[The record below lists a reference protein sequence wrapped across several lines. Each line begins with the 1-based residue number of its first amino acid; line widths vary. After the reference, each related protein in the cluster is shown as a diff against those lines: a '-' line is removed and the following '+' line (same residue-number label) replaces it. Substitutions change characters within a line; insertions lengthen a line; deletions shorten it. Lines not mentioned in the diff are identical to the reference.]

1 MKKMRAMMKRI
12 LALGLVSM
20 LLAGCGPS
28 AGTGGG
34 SSSGQSG
41 AAGTA
46 GGGQDASSDGNSEKT
61 MGRYMES
68 AIALPE
74 GVEYVKEICLRDNA
88 LEFTAMDGTVYR
100 LEEQGQSWQEISQAP
115 EELQYPL
122 INDTMN
128 YYLRNQAKDICAG
141 YLQFMRDEE
150 GEINWDAFNYVHAL
164 FLADGT
170 RVQVELSDQEYISSA
185 ACDESGIFYLGSH
198 DRIYRVNGQDGSVEV
213 LTEFAGL
220 CDYLTVCGKY
230 LVIQGETLQFY
241 DLEENR
247 MADQDPVL
255 EEFLKPWL
263 GQAGDVG
270 SRPYLLWM
278 SGGED
283 NIMFVATRKGL
294 YRHVLYGS
302 TVEQL
307 IDGALC
313 SMSDMS
319 HSFVNMFQLGE
330 AFYVLYN
337 DQLKKYVYDPNVS
350 TVPENIL
357 RVWGLEANEDIQRVV
372 GAFAQSH
379 PDLYVTYEHPLSE
392 DTGMTRE
399 DALKVLST
407 ELATGNG
414 PDVLLLDDLPYDTYA
429 EKGVLADLTATLDQA
444 GERYMDAVR
453 ESYRRDTSQ
462 GRGQYAMPMSMTVP
476 VLMGAE
482 DKIQSVSNL
491 EQLAELIE
499 QSRAAQPEGTL
510 LGFNRPEN
518 ALQLLAAVSMDDWMN
533 ESGGIDSE
541 RVENFLTLAKRIY
554 SAQIS
559 GMTVKEME
567 GMDQLVSYI
576 NGREQI
582 WTQAGYQVENALY
595 FNSPF
600 AMGMLNSNMSVM
612 GDYSMTSEVMS
623 MLGMTM
629 VPLSGENGCT
639 GQACNILAV
648 NEASK
653 VKEQALEL
661 VAYALSKQFSTDSYM
676 GLGSTNWDVLEEQ
689 IRRSNEDGISA
700 FMSFEDINGKPQMV
714 EVDSPSEEELARLR
728 QILEACQGVSQCDS
742 RVYDA
747 VIEVGAKALSDEIT
761 VEDAVKEIE
770 KKVSLYLAE

>member
-1 MKKMRAMMKRI
+1 MWTMMKRI
-12 LALGLVSM
+12 LALGLVSLL

-28 AGTGGG
+28 AGAGEDGAA
-34 SSSGQSG
+34 GQSG
-41 AAGTA
+41 AAGSV
-46 GGGQDASSDGNSEKT
+46 GGGQETPGDGGFEKT

-68 AIALPE
+68 PVALPE
-74 GVEYVKEICLRDNA
+74 GVEYVKDICLKDNA

-100 LEEQGQSWQEISQAP
+100 LEEQGQSWQEISRAP

-122 INDTMN
+122 SADTMN
-128 YYLRNQAKDICAG
+128 YYQRNQAGDILAG
-141 YLQFMRDEE
+141 YILFPRDEE
-150 GEINWDAFNYVHAL
+150 GNVNYDTFSYVHAL

-170 RVQVELSDQEYISSA
+170 RIAVDLSEQEYISSA
-185 ACDESGIFYLGSH
+185 ACDGSGTFYLGGR
-198 DRIYRVNGQDGSVEV
+198 DRIYRVNGQDGSLEV
-213 LTEFAGL
+213 LTEFADR
-220 CDYLTVCGKY
+220 CDYLSVCGKY

-247 MADQDPVL
+247 MAEQEPVL
-255 EEFLKPWL
+255 EEFLKAWL
-263 GQAGDVG
+263 GQSGDIG
-270 SRPYLLWM
+270 SRPYLLSV
-278 SGGED
+278 SGQED
-283 NIMFVATRKGL
+283 NSLYVLTREGL

-302 TVEQL
+302 TMEQI
-307 IDGALC
+307 IDGSLC
-313 SMSDMS
+313 SMSDRA
-319 HSFVNMFQLGE
+319 HSFVNMLQLGE

-337 DQLKKYVYDPNVS
+337 DQLKKYVYDPGVP
-350 TVPENIL
+350 TVPEHTL
-357 RVWGLEANEDIQRVV
+357 RVWGLQLNEDIQRVV

-414 PDVLLLDDLPYDTYA
+414 PDVLLLDDLSYDTYA
-429 EKGVLADLTATLDQA
+429 EKGVLADLTATLDGT

-453 ESYRRDTSQ
+453 ASYRR
-462 GRGQYAMPMSMTVP
+462 GEGQYAMPMSMAVP

-482 DKIQSVSNL
+482 DKIQGVSDL
-491 EQLAELIE
+491 EQLTELIE

-510 LGFNRPEN
+510 LSFNRPEN
-518 ALQLLAAVSMDDWMN
+518 ALQLLAVVSMDDWMD
-533 ESGGIDSE
+533 ESGGVDSE
-541 RVENFLTLAKRIY
+541 GVKNFLTLAKRIY
-554 SAQIS
+554 DAQVS

-567 GMDQLVSYI
+567 GMDQLVGYI

-595 FNSPF
+595 FHQPF
-600 AMGMLNSNMSVM
+600 TMGLLNSNMSVM
-612 GDYSMTSEVMS
+612 GDYNMTSEIMS

-629 VPLSGENGCT
+629 VPLAGENGYI
-639 GQACNILAV
+639 GRAYNILAV
-648 NEASK
+648 NEGSG
-653 VKEQALEL
+653 VKEQALEF
-661 VAYALSKQFSTDSYM
+661 VAYALSKQFATESYIGM
-676 GLGSTNWDVLEEQ
+676 GSVNWDVLEEQ
-689 IRRSNEDGISA
+689 IRRSQEDGISA
-700 FMSFEDINGKPQMV
+700 FMSFEDIDGKPQAV
-714 EVDSPSEEELARLR
+714 EVDNPSQEELAALR

-747 VIEVGAKALSDEIT
+747 VIETGAKALTGEIT

>member
-1 MKKMRAMMKRI
+1 MRAMMKRI

-34 SSSGQSG
+34 SPSGQSG

-46 GGGQDASSDGNSEKT
+46 GGGQDALSDGNSEKT

-115 EELQYPL
+115 EELQHPL

-185 ACDESGIFYLGSH
+185 ACDESGIFYLGSP

-213 LTEFAGL
+213 LTEFAGR

-307 IDGALC
+307 IDGSLC

-319 HSFVNMFQLGE
+319 HSFVNMFQVGE

-453 ESYRRDTSQ
+453 ESYRR
-462 GRGQYAMPMSMTVP
+462 GGGQYAMPMSMAVP

-482 DKIQSVSNL
+482 DKIQNVSNL

-510 LGFNRPEN
+510 LGFYRPEN

-612 GDYSMTSEVMS
+612 GDYSTTSEVMS

-629 VPLSGENGCT
+629 VPLSGENGCI
-639 GQACNILAV
+639 GQASNILAV

-661 VAYALSKQFSTDSYM
+661 VAYALSKQFSTESYM
-676 GLGSTNWDVLEEQ
+676 GMGSTNWDVLEEQ
-689 IRRSNEDGISA
+689 IRRSNEDGICAS
-700 FMSFEDINGKPQMV
+700 MSFEDINGKPQIV

>member
-1 MKKMRAMMKRI
+1 MRTMMKRI
-12 LALGLVSM
+12 LALGLVSLL

-28 AGTGGG
+28 AGAGED
-34 SSSGQSG
+34 G
-41 AAGTA
+41 AAGQSDA
-46 GGGQDASSDGNSEKT
+46 AGSVGGGQEAPGDGGFEKT

-68 AIALPE
+68 PVALPE
-74 GVEYVKEICLRDNA
+74 GVEYVKDICLKDNA

-100 LEEQGQSWQEISQAP
+100 LEEQGQSWQEISRAP

-122 INDTMN
+122 SAYTMD
-128 YYLRNQAKDICAG
+128 YYQRNQAGDILAG
-141 YLQFMRDEE
+141 YILFPRDEE
-150 GEINWDAFNYVHAL
+150 GNVNYDTFSFVHAL

-170 RVQVELSDQEYISSA
+170 RIAVDLSEQEYISSA
-185 ACDESGIFYLGSH
+185 ACDGSGTFYLGGR
-198 DRIYRVNGQDGSVEV
+198 DRIYRVNGQDGSLEV
-213 LTEFAGL
+213 LTEFADR
-220 CDYLTVCGKY
+220 CDYLSVCGKY

-247 MADQDPVL
+247 MAEQEPVL
-255 EEFLKPWL
+255 EEFLKAWL
-263 GQAGDVG
+263 GQSGDIG
-270 SRPYLLWM
+270 SRPYLLSV
-278 SGGED
+278 SGQED
-283 NIMFVATRKGL
+283 NSLYVLTREGL

-302 TVEQL
+302 TMEQI
-307 IDGALC
+307 IDGSLC
-313 SMSDMS
+313 SMSDRA
-319 HSFVNMFQLGE
+319 HSFVNMLQLGE

-337 DQLKKYVYDPNVS
+337 DQLKKYVYDPGVP
-350 TVPENIL
+350 TVPEHTL
-357 RVWGLEANEDIQRVV
+357 RVWGLQLNEDIQRVV

-414 PDVLLLDDLPYDTYA
+414 PDVLLLDDLSYDTYA
-429 EKGVLADLTATLDQA
+429 EKGVLADLTATLDGT

-453 ESYRRDTSQ
+453 ASYRR
-462 GRGQYAMPMSMTVP
+462 GEGQYAMPMSMAVP

-482 DKIQSVSNL
+482 DKIQGVSDL
-491 EQLAELIE
+491 EQLTELIE

-510 LGFNRPEN
+510 LSFNRPEN
-518 ALQLLAAVSMDDWMN
+518 ALQLLAVVSMDDWMD
-533 ESGGIDSE
+533 ESGGVDSE
-541 RVENFLTLAKRIY
+541 GVKNFLTLAKRIY
-554 SAQIS
+554 DAQVS

-567 GMDQLVSYI
+567 GMDQLVGYI

-595 FNSPF
+595 FHQPF
-600 AMGMLNSNMSVM
+600 AMGLLNSNMSVM
-612 GDYSMTSEVMS
+612 GDYNMTSEIMS

-629 VPLSGENGCT
+629 VPLAGENGYI
-639 GQACNILAV
+639 GRAYNILAV
-648 NEASK
+648 NEGSG
-653 VKEQALEL
+653 VKEQALEF
-661 VAYALSKQFSTDSYM
+661 VAYALSKQFATESYIGM
-676 GLGSTNWDVLEEQ
+676 GSVNWDVLEEQ
-689 IRRSNEDGISA
+689 IRRSQEDGISA
-700 FMSFEDINGKPQMV
+700 FMSFEDIDGKPQAV
-714 EVDSPSEEELARLR
+714 EVDNPSQEELAALR

-747 VIEVGAKALSDEIT
+747 VIETGAKALTGEIT

>member
-1 MKKMRAMMKRI
+1 MWTMMKRI
-12 LALGLVSM
+12 LALGLVSLL

-28 AGTGGG
+28 AGAGEDGAA
-34 SSSGQSG
+34 GQSG
-41 AAGTA
+41 AAGSV
-46 GGGQDASSDGNSEKT
+46 GGGQETPGDGGFEKT

-68 AIALPE
+68 PVALPE
-74 GVEYVKEICLRDNA
+74 GVEYVKDICLKDNA

-100 LEEQGQSWQEISQAP
+100 LEEQGQSWQEISRAP

-122 INDTMN
+122 SADTMN
-128 YYLRNQAKDICAG
+128 YYQRNQAGDILAG
-141 YLQFMRDEE
+141 YILFPRDEE
-150 GEINWDAFNYVHAL
+150 GNVNYDTFSYVHAL

-170 RVQVELSDQEYISSA
+170 RIAVDLSEQEYISSA
-185 ACDESGIFYLGSH
+185 ACDGSGTFYLGGR
-198 DRIYRVNGQDGSVEV
+198 DRIYRVNGQDGSLEV
-213 LTEFAGL
+213 LTEFADR
-220 CDYLTVCGKY
+220 CDYLSVCGKY

-247 MADQDPVL
+247 MAEQEPVL
-255 EEFLKPWL
+255 EEFLKAWL
-263 GQAGDVG
+263 GQSGDIG
-270 SRPYLLWM
+270 SRPYLLSV
-278 SGGED
+278 SGQED
-283 NIMFVATRKGL
+283 NSLYVLTREGL

-302 TVEQL
+302 TMEQI
-307 IDGALC
+307 IDGSLC
-313 SMSDMS
+313 SMSDRA
-319 HSFVNMFQLGE
+319 HSFVNMLQLGE

-337 DQLKKYVYDPNVS
+337 DQLKKYVYDPGVP
-350 TVPENIL
+350 TVPEHTL
-357 RVWGLEANEDIQRVV
+357 RVWGLQLNEDIQRVV

-414 PDVLLLDDLPYDTYA
+414 PDVLLLDDLSYDTYA
-429 EKGVLADLTATLDQA
+429 EKGVLADLTATLDGT

-453 ESYRRDTSQ
+453 ASYRR
-462 GRGQYAMPMSMTVP
+462 GEGQYAMPMSMAVP

-482 DKIQSVSNL
+482 DKIQGVSDL
-491 EQLAELIE
+491 EQLTELIE

-510 LGFNRPEN
+510 LSFNRPEN
-518 ALQLLAAVSMDDWMN
+518 ALQLLAVVSMDDWMD
-533 ESGGIDSE
+533 ESGGVDSE
-541 RVENFLTLAKRIY
+541 GVKNFLTLAKRIY
-554 SAQIS
+554 DAQVS

-567 GMDQLVSYI
+567 GMDQLVGYI

-595 FNSPF
+595 FHQPF
-600 AMGMLNSNMSVM
+600 AMGLLNSNMSVM
-612 GDYSMTSEVMS
+612 GDYNMTSEIMS

-629 VPLSGENGCT
+629 VPLAGENGYI
-639 GQACNILAV
+639 GRAYNILAV
-648 NEASK
+648 NEGSG
-653 VKEQALEL
+653 VKEQALEF
-661 VAYALSKQFSTDSYM
+661 VAYALSKQFATESYIGM
-676 GLGSTNWDVLEEQ
+676 GSVNWDVLEEQ
-689 IRRSNEDGISA
+689 IRRSQEDGISA
-700 FMSFEDINGKPQMV
+700 FMSFEDIDGKPQAV
-714 EVDSPSEEELARLR
+714 EVDNPSQEELAALR

-747 VIEVGAKALSDEIT
+747 VIETGAKALTGEIT

>member
-1 MKKMRAMMKRI
+1 MRTMMKRI

-34 SSSGQSG
+34 SPSGQSG

-150 GEINWDAFNYVHAL
+150 GEINWDAYNYVHAL

-213 LTEFAGL
+213 LTEFAGR

-283 NIMFVATRKGL
+283 SVMFVATRKGL

-307 IDGALC
+307 IDGSLC

-319 HSFVNMFQLGE
+319 HSFVNMFQVGE

-453 ESYRRDTSQ
+453 ESYRR
-462 GRGQYAMPMSMTVP
+462 GGGQYAMPMSMAVP

-482 DKIQSVSNL
+482 DKIQNVSNL

-510 LGFNRPEN
+510 LGFYRPEN

-600 AMGMLNSNMSVM
+600 AIGMLNSNMSVM

-629 VPLSGENGCT
+629 VPLSGENGCI

-661 VAYALSKQFSTDSYM
+661 VAYALSKQFSTESYM
-676 GLGSTNWDVLEEQ
+676 GMGSTNWDVLEEQ
-689 IRRSNEDGISA
+689 IRRSNEEGICAS
-700 FMSFEDINGKPQMV
+700 MSFEDINGKPQMV